1 MGNENYRFKKPIE
14 IRISSQRN
22 DLAIYRRDNGV
33 TWKELPSLTHNGTIF
48 TYGEKSGY
56 FKLGPKTIIV
66 PEVTSIHQNYPNPFN
81 PVTTIKYDIGLM
93 DGLQQNVSINIFN
106 LLGQH
111 VKTLVK
117 DQDQIGQY
125 KIQWNGQD
133 KVGKP
138 STSGIYFVQL
148 ITQTG
153 IVKNKKMMLL
163 K

>member
-1 MGNENYRFKKPIE
+1 
-14 IRISSQRN
+14 
-22 DLAIYRRDNGV
+22 
-33 TWKELPSLTHNGTIF
+33 
-48 TYGEKSGY
+48 
-56 FKLGPKTIIV
+56 
-66 PEVTSIHQNYPNPFN
+66 
-81 PVTTIKYDIGLM
+81 
-93 DGLQQNVSINIFN
+93 
-106 LLGQH
+106 